1 MKVDFIIE
9 YFLVFN
15 VTKVSPDGIKQL
27 ITRKN
32 FVKLFAKQTSTKTS
46 NTKRKLKFQH
56 FFYLSIML
64 FLLKRFYFK

>member
-1 MKVDFIIE
+1 MQDVE

-56 FFYLSIML
+56 FEPQLVITTSQAE
-64 FLLKRFYFK
+64 LKND